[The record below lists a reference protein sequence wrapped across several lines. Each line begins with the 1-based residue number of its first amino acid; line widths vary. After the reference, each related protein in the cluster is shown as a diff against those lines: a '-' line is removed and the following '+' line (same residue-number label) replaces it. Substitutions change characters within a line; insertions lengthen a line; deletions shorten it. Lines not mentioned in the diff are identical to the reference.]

1 MKIPPLT
8 YTHQQEQKCKK
19 LQANKASTYRK
30 QQIQTKE
37 SLKQPREHNLQ
48 TYYGRSLGGG
58 NRAGIFLRRGG
69 ASEIFLW
76 GPNTENYKQA
86 KQEQARN
93 NKDKPKQV

>member
-30 QQIQTKE
+30 QQIQTKA

-48 TYYGRSLGGG
+48 TYYGRSLAGGQPG
-58 NRAGIFLRRGG
+58 RHFPKERA